1 MGTTT
6 FTGPVKAGD
15 VLDTTGTAAG
25 EVKNVGTV
33 ILAQSAA
40 ITQADTATA
49 ATTGICIPAN
59 SHIVAI
65 DVLATVAWSGV
76 AKTIS
81 IGTSA
86 TSTEL
91 VSGGNLA
98 AIGLAALTPG
108 TDATRTGAWIDV
120 GTSDVLIYALS
131 ANTGDGVGV
140 ITVSYVQAEDLTA

>member
-6 FTGPVKAGD
+6 FTGPIKAGD
-15 VLDTTGTAAG
+15 VLDTTGSTAG
-25 EVKNVGTV
+25 TVKNVGTV
-33 ILAQSAA
+33 ITAQSAA
-40 ITQADTATA
+40 ITQAGTATA
-49 ATTGICIPAN
+49 ATTGIAIPAN

-65 DVLATVAWSGV
+65 DVLATVAWSGA

-98 AIGLAALTPG
+98 AVGLAALTPG
-108 TDATRTGAWIDV
+108 TDATRTGNWIDV
-120 GTSDVLIYALS
+120 GASDVLIYALS
-131 ANTGDGVGV
+131 ANTGAGEGI
-140 ITVSYVQAEDLTA
+140 ITVRYVQAEDLTV

>member
-1 MGTTT
+1 MGATH

-25 EVKNVGTV
+25 EVKNVGSV

-65 DVLATVAWSGV
+65 DVLATVAWSGA

>member
-1 MGTTT
+1 MGATH
-6 FTGPVKAGD
+6 FTGPVMSGD
-15 VLDTTGTAAG
+15 VLNTTGSTAG
-25 EVKNVGTV
+25 SVKNVGSV
-33 ILAQSAA
+33 ILAQSAN

-49 ATTGICIPAN
+49 ATTGICIPAG
-59 SHIVAI
+59 SLIVRI
-65 DVLATVAWSGV
+65 DVFATVAWSGV

-91 VSGGNLA
+91 VSAGNLA

-131 ANTGDGVGV
+131 ANTGDGVGTIV
-140 ITVSYVQAEDLTA
+140 VHYVQAADMTP

>member
-1 MGTTT
+1 MGATH

-15 VLDTTGTAAG
+15 VLDTTGTSAG
-25 EVKNVGTV
+25 EVKNVGSV

-59 SHIVAI
+59 SLIVRI
-65 DVLATVAWSGV
+65 DVLATVAWSG
-76 AKTIS
+76 AATTIS

-91 VSGGNLA
+91 VSGGSLA
-98 AIGLAALTPG
+98 TIGLATLTPG
-108 TDATRTGAWIDV
+108 TNATRTAKWIDV

-131 ANTGDGVGV
+131 ANTGAGVGV
-140 ITVSYVQAEDLTA
+140 VTIHYVQAADITA

>member
-91 VSGGNLA
+91 VSGGSLA
-98 AIGLAALTPG
+98 NIGLAALTPG

>member
-25 EVKNVGTV
+25 SVKNVGSV
-33 ILAQSAA
+33 ILAQSAN

-49 ATTGICIPAN
+49 ATTGICLPAG
-59 SHIVAI
+59 SLIVRI
-65 DVLATVAWSGV
+65 DVLASTAWSGV

-86 TSTEL
+86 TSDEL

-108 TDATRTGAWIDV
+108 TDATRTAKWIDV

-131 ANTGDGVGV
+131 ANTGDGVGT
-140 ITVSYVQAEDLTA
+140 ITVHYVQAADMTP

>member
-6 FTGPVKAGD
+6 FTGPIKAGD

-25 EVKNVGTV
+25 SVKNVGSV
-33 ILAQSAA
+33 ILSQSAN

-49 ATTGICIPAN
+49 ATTGICIPAG
-59 SHIVAI
+59 SLIVRI

-108 TDATRTGAWIDV
+108 TDATRTAAWIDV

-131 ANTGDGVGV
+131 ANTGDGVGTIV
-140 ITVSYVQAEDLTA
+140 VHYVQAADMTP

>member
-6 FTGPVKAGD
+6 FTGPIKAGD
-15 VLDTTGTAAG
+15 VLDTTGTTAG
-25 EVKNVGTV
+25 SVKNVGSV

-40 ITQADTATA
+40 ITQAGTATA
-49 ATTGICIPAN
+49 ATTGICLPAN
-59 SHIVAI
+59 SLIVRI
-65 DVLATVAWSGV
+65 DVLATTAWSGG

-98 AIGLAALTPG
+98 AIGLAALNPG
-108 TDATRTGAWIDV
+108 TDATRTANWIDV

-140 ITVSYVQAEDLTA
+140 ITIHYVQAADLTV